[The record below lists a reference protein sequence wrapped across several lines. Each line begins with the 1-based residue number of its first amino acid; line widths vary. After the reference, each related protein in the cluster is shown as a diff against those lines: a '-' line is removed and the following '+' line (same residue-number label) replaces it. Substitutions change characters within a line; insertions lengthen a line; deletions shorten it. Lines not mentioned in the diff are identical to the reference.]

1 MRHVKAIVSIL
12 VMLFVVIIVV
22 ENLGELSKTLT
33 LRVDLLFWGVKT
45 PPMAFYLLVII
56 AFLIGVF
63 VAGFLGIFERFRLK
77 KEIKRLSKEN
87 KEKDKELN
95 SYRNLPIVEEKIEDA
110 SAVVST
116 NGESALSNNDR
127 TV

>member
-1 MRHVKAIVSIL
+1 MKQVKAIASIL

-22 ENLGELSKTLT
+22 ENLEQLSKTLT

-45 PPMAFYLLVII
+45 APMAFYLVMIT
-56 AFLIGVF
+56 AFLIGVL
-63 VAGFLGIFERFRLK
+63 VAGFFGIFERFRLK
-77 KEIKRLSKEN
+77 REIKRLSKEN

-116 NGESALSNNDR
+116 NSESALSNNDR

>member
-45 PPMAFYLLVII
+45 PPMAFYLVVII

-127 TV
+127 TA

>member
-45 PPMAFYLLVII
+45 PPMAFYLVVII

-116 NGESALSNNDR
+116 NSESALSNNDR

>member
-1 MRHVKAIVSIL
+1 MRHIKAIVSIL

-45 PPMAFYLLVII
+45 PPMAFYLVVII
-56 AFLIGVF
+56 AFLLGVF

-77 KEIKRLSKEN
+77 REIKRLSQEN

-95 SYRNLPIVEEKIEDA
+95 SYRNLPIVEEKIEDTT
-110 SAVVST
+110 AVAVT
-116 NGESALSNNDR
+116 NSESALSNNDR
-127 TV
+127 TI